1 MTGHGGNVPP
11 ARKKVRESESKEMGE
26 KGESFG
32 DRHDDTVYFLMTYK
46 SEIAM
51 QNMERLQKLIYF
63 FAIVYFASLV
73 FSYVMV
79 YDFQLHPSYF
89 LVPLFLIICWK
100 ITDILRRK
108 PEGVPFGVVRG
119 FAFSFFLILAMLVIY
134 IDGYAYPNSP
144 TVLVPLL
151 ILSISAFYIDY
162 LLAFVALEA
171 VIMVM
176 YIVYNVFVR
185 DWTILPSGA
194 CICLSAAMVGVY
206 SYWVIL
212 CDHTYSAYDKRVLK
226 DEGSRDLL
234 TGLYNKVSFE
244 REVKSY
250 LAGRTEEGLGVLM
263 IIDFDNFKR
272 VNDNYGHLVGDEILK
287 KFGEILKKNFRVTD
301 IVGRIGGDE
310 FMVLMTGSVPE
321 NIIDMRCSTI
331 EHELQTTTI
340 GDAGGFSCS
349 IGVAVDKAKFEFDE
363 LYLFADDALYLA
375 KERGKATYVKRHAN
389 PGETPPEHK
398 E

>member
-1 MTGHGGNVPP
+1 MGNL
-11 ARKKVRESESKEMGE
+11 KETFWD
-26 KGESFG
+26 S
-32 DRHDDTVYFLMTYK
+32 HDDTVYFISAYK
-46 SEIAM
+46 SEIAL
-51 QNMERLQKLIYF
+51 QNIEKLQKLIYF

-79 YDFQLHPSYF
+79 YDFILHPSYF
-89 LVPLFLIICWK
+89 FVPLCLITGWK
-100 ITDILRRK
+100 VTDVFRRK

-119 FAFSFFLILAMLVIY
+119 FTFSFFITLALLVIY
-134 IDGYAYPNSP
+134 IDGTIYPKSP
-144 TVLVPLL
+144 TVLVPMLL
-151 ILSISAFYIDY
+151 LAISAFYIDY
-162 LLAFVALEA
+162 FLAFIILEC
-171 VIMVM
+171 VIVIL
-176 YIVYNVFVR
+176 YIVCNLFMR
-185 DWTILPSGA
+185 DYAILPEGT
-194 CICLSAAMVGVY
+194 CVCFSAMLVGIY
-206 SYWVIL
+206 SYWVML
-212 CDHTYSAYDKRVLK
+212 CDHTHNAYDKRVLK

-244 REVKSY
+244 REVKGY
-250 LAGRTEEGLGVLM
+250 LASRTSEGLGVLM

-310 FMVLMTGSVPE
+310 FMVLMTGEVPE

-349 IGVAVDKAKFEFDE
+349 IGVAVDKARFDFDE
-363 LYLFADDALYLA
+363 LYLFADDALYMA
-375 KERGKATYVKRHAN
+375 KERGKATFVKRHAN
-389 PGETPPEHK
+389 PGETPPVHNE
-398 E
+398 